1 MCPRDQTL
9 RSFSIHSHPAALG
22 SSQVLLSLW
31 NEKACQPH
39 HLPVIHT
46 DRHIQTNTYRKT
58 YDTATLIN
66 NKVTQVSQ
74 ETHSHTQTYIYTH
87 RHTKTY
93 SYTHTRIR
101 TNIHTNTDTPTDI
114 HTHTDTHL
122 TGY

>member
-1 MCPRDQTL
+1 M
-9 RSFSIHSHPAALG
+9 
-22 SSQVLLSLW
+22 LSLW

-87 RHTKTY
+87 RQ
-93 SYTHTRIR
+93 R
-101 TNIHTNTDTPTDI
+101 
-114 HTHTDTHL
+114 HTHTHIHTYAPTYIQTQTHRQIYTLIL
-122 TGY
+122 THT